1 MNKIKN
7 IKVLGTNCSVCEQLF
22 ETVKKVVVDI
32 KLEVEVEYINDIQ
45 KIIDLG
51 VFSSPVLIVN
61 DEVILVG
68 KVPKFDKLKEMIT
81 TINNYE

>member
-1 MNKIKN
+1 MSKIKN
-7 IKVLGTNCSVCEQLF
+7 IKVLGTNCSVCKQLF
-22 ETVKKVVVDI
+22 ETVKRVVADI
-32 KLEVEVEYINDIQ
+32 KLEIEVEYINDIQ

-68 KVPKFDKLKEMIT
+68 KVPGFDKLKEIIT